1 MGAVEVLVEIEQ
13 VEQVVL
19 SFKLSV
25 LLIQFDQILG
35 GTVPLFLNE
44 ANVVLLLELE
54 HFIFAVPQIFFD
66 LNELLGNSGRNFVAA
81 VLAHS
86 AFEIE
91 ILLHDC
97 IQIGLGVLGRAANR
111 SQVKNGS
118 ARLLQDRDFNRNRL
132 QFRVRGTNERF
143 SAMSHFRALHQ
154 LNLCPVKIDAV
165 LAVNRALRDVQL
177 SCQHHFTGRKVGRR
191 HLVNEKRLDK

>member
-19 SFKLSV
+19 SFELSV

-44 ANVVLLLELE
+44 ADVVLLLELE

-118 ARLLQDRDFNRNRL
+118 ARLLQHRDFNRK
-132 QFRVRGTNERF
+132 RF

-154 LNLCPVKIDAV
+154 LNLCSVKIDAV
-165 LAVNRALRDVQL
+165 LAVNRALCDVQL

-191 HLVNEKRLDK
+191 HLVNEKRLNE